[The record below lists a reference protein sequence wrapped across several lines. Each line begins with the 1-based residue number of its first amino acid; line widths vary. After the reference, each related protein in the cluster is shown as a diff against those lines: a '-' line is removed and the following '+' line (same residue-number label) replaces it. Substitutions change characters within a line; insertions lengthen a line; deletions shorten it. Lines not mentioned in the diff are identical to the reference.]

1 MTAVPL
7 VSILTPTYN
16 HRLYIRQCIESV
28 LAQTDERWEQIVL
41 DDDSSRS
48 SRATTSGRPTS
59 WSARSQPSPTR
70 TS

>member
-41 DDDSSRS
+41 DDDSHRPG
-48 SRATTSGRPTS
+48 RRDELGTGWTS
-59 WSARSQPSPTR
+59 
-70 TS
+70 